1 MTLYSQL
8 FGDPAIAEHFSET
21 ATLQAMLDVEVA
33 LAEACGS
40 AGLVPSRCLTAIK
53 AAGNARDYDL
63 AAIRRETAQAGNAAI
78 PLVRALTEKVAARD
92 AEASRYVHIGATS
105 QDVIDTALVLALRN
119 ALPHIIAEITRAESA
134 AARHASAHRDTPIA
148 GRTWL
153 QQATPT
159 TFGVKAAGW
168 LDALGRGRSPIEQRA
183 SEMFVLQFGGA
194 SGTLSSIGPAARA
207 VSEDLGK
214 RLGLAVPD
222 IPWHAHRDRQAR
234 LACAL
239 AVLTGTLGKIATDLV
254 LLGQTE
260 VGEAVEQRSS
270 GGGSSAMPHKHNP
283 VSAAVALAAAVRVPG
298 LVASLLGGMLNPH
311 ERGIGGWQ
319 AEWEVMPELVVLVAG
334 AARSIADALD
344 HLVVD
349 PGRMAANLALTGGLT
364 QSESVVAALTPHLG
378 RPEAYRVV
386 QAACDRAIA
395 ERRPLGQILEN
406 DPVVSRALSK
416 DAIARCLTPAENV
429 GDAGGM
435 VDRVL
440 ATWRR
445 RGSDHA

>member
-8 FGDPAIAEHFSET
+8 FGDLAVVEHFSET
-21 ATLQAMLDVEVA
+21 AILQAMLDVEVA
-33 LAEACGS
+33 LAEACAT
-40 AGLVPSRCLTAIK
+40 AGLVPSRCLPAIK
-53 AAGNARDYDL
+53 AAADARDYDL
-63 AAIRRETAQAGNAAI
+63 AAIRSETAQAGNAAI
-78 PLVRALTEKVAARD
+78 PLVRALTAKVAARD
-92 AEASRYVHIGATS
+92 ADAPRYVHIGATS
-105 QDVIDTALVLALRN
+105 QDVIDTALVLALRA
-119 ALPHIIAEITRAESA
+119 ALPHILAEITHAESA
-134 AARHASAHRDTPIA
+134 AARHAGAHRDTPIA

-153 QQATPT
+153 QHATPT

-168 LDALGRGRSPIEQRA
+168 LDALGRGRSSIEQRA

-194 SGTLSSIGPAARA
+194 SGTLSTLGPAARA
-207 VSEDLGK
+207 ISEDLGN
-214 RLGLAVPD
+214 RLGLTVPD
-222 IPWHAHRDRQAR
+222 VPWHAHRDRQAR

-260 VGEAVEQRSS
+260 VGEAVEPRAS
-270 GGGSSAMPHKHNP
+270 GGSSAMPHKHNP
-283 VSAAVALAAAVRVPG
+283 VSAAVALAAAIRVPG

-319 AEWEVMPELVVLVAG
+319 AEWEVMPELVVLTAG
-334 AARSIADALD
+334 AARSIAAALD

-349 PGRMAANLALTGGLT
+349 SARMAANLALTGGLS

-395 ERRPLGQILEN
+395 ERRPLGQVLEN
-406 DPVVSRALSK
+406 DPVVSRALSR
-416 DAIARCLTPAENV
+416 DAIARCLTPGENL

-435 VDRVL
+435 VDRAL

-445 RGSDHA
+445 RGTDHA

>member
-8 FGDPAIAEHFSET
+8 FGDDEVAAHFSET
-21 ATLQAMLDVEVA
+21 AILQTMLDVEVA
-33 LAEACGS
+33 LAEACAS
-40 AGLVPSRCLTAIK
+40 VGLVPSRCLAAIK
-53 AAGNARDYDL
+53 AAANASDYAV
-63 AAIRRETAQAGNAAI
+63 AAIRKETARAGNAAI
-78 PLVRALTEKVAARD
+78 PLVRALTEKVAALD
-92 AEASRYVHIGATS
+92 AEASHYVHLGATS
-105 QDVIDTALVLALRN
+105 QDVIDTAQVLALRA
-119 ALPHIIAEITRAESA
+119 ALPHIVAEIARAESA
-134 AARHASAHRDTPIA
+134 AARLARAHRDTPIA

-168 LDALGRGRSPIEQRA
+168 LDALGRGRSSIEQRA

-194 SGTLSSIGPAARA
+194 SGTLSALGPAARA
-207 VSEDLGK
+207 VSEDLGR
-214 RLGLAVPD
+214 RLNLIVPD

-239 AVLTGTLGKIATDLV
+239 AVLTGTLGKIATDLA

-260 VGEAVEQRSS
+260 VGEAVEKH
-270 GGGSSAMPHKHNP
+270 GTGGSSAMPHKHNP
-283 VSAAVALAAAVRVPG
+283 VSAAVALAAATRVPG
-298 LVASLLGGMLNPH
+298 LLASLLAGMLNAH
-311 ERGIGGWQ
+311 ERGLGGWQ
-319 AEWEVMPELVVLVAG
+319 AEWDVMPELVVLVAG
-334 AARSIADALD
+334 AARSIAGALD

-349 PGRMAANLALTGGLT
+349 PGRMAANLALTGGLS

-395 ERRPLGQILEN
+395 DRRPLGEVLES
-406 DPVVSRALSK
+406 DPTVSRVLSS
-416 DAIARCLTPAENV
+416 DAIARCLMPGENL

-445 RGSDHA
+445 HGADHA